1 MPQSKWKGQ
10 VISDNIYSEEKDEDI
25 KVCAEI
31 YEYILSILPLS
42 SHSPPVDII
51 LVFKARLSITTHV
64 KSKSPSKIYHSL
76 FCVTSISLPKLW
88 FFSILSCLNYLY
100 LQIL

>member
-1 MPQSKWKGQ
+1 MPQSKRKGQ
-10 VISDNIYSEEKDEDI
+10 VVSDDIYSEEKDEDV
-25 KVCAEI
+25 KVYAKI
-31 YEYILSILPLS
+31 YECILSILPLS

-76 FCVTSISLPKLW
+76 FYVTSISLPKL
-88 FFSILSCLNYLY
+88 FFSVSSHLHYLY